1 MLEAQPGAG
10 GGACLTYAYMKASG
24 STGPK
29 WGVVRHNASCAGEL
43 GQRESWYDPWG
54 RKTHDRIRLPQG
66 TWTERRY
73 QYNAQGWMTA
83 EAAWG
88 NANSTKFED
97 FDAFGRPQTI
107 RPPAPEDPDHYVKLI
122 YTGDRIV
129 RRGVSLNLNGTSPS
143 EERVAMSYEHRDS
156 FGRLVQVDTPA
167 KPGGTLVETNY
178 TYDVGNRLKSVNFG
192 GQVRTFTYDN
202 RGFLSQECHPEK
214 GTQGNG
220 CVTYPSYDALGNAL
234 KKQEG
239 SRTLTSQYDFA
250 RRLIKVQSNTDA
262 TVSEWFYDG
271 GNGFGKGKVHL
282 TRRTQNV
289 DFPGDGLGALS
300 VAVEEKFHYEGP
312 AGAPSVK
319 ALLVDLPGSRPTYA
333 FLMGFVHNF
342 LADALDRPAGVT
354 AG

>member
-1 MLEAQPGAG
+1 MG
-10 GGACLTYAYMKASG
+10 GT
-24 STGPK
+24 
-29 WGVVRHNASCAGEL
+29 CA
-43 GQRESWYDPWG
+43 R
-54 RKTHDRIRLPQG
+54 
-66 TWTERRY
+66 
-73 QYNAQGWMTA
+73 
-83 EAAWG
+83 
-88 NANSTKFED
+88 
-97 FDAFGRPQTI
+97 
-107 RPPAPEDPDHYVKLI
+107 LI

-129 RRGVSLNLNGTSPS
+129 RRGVSLNLNGPSPS
-143 EERVAMSYEHRDS
+143 ETRVAVSYEHRDS

-167 KPGGTLVETNY
+167 KPGGTLVETTY

-192 GQVRTFTYDN
+192 GQPRSFTYDN
-202 RGFLSQECHPEK
+202 RGFLTQECHPEK
-214 GTQGNG
+214 GVQGNG

-250 RRLIKVQSNTDA
+250 GRLIKVQSNTDA

-282 TRRTQNV
+282 ARRTQNV

-333 FLMGFVHNF
+333 FLMGFLHNDAGQRTLTAYPTCTSAACEGDGPARDVNTGWTRGF
-342 LADALDRPAGVT
+342 LTSVGGYASSITYHPQGLWNDV
-354 AG
+354 